1 MAFMMASLLMYDEQA
16 PAGARA
22 LLRAASE
29 STPAQRAALLES
41 AASVLR
47 ELGLEC
53 SDARQLV
60 DLDAGDCG
68 GCPCM

>member
-1 MAFMMASLLMYDEQA
+1 MPFTMATLLMHDEQA

-22 LLRAASE
+22 LLRAASQ
-29 STPAQRAALLES
+29 SAPALRAELLES
-41 AASVLR
+41 AANVLR

-60 DLDAGDCG
+60 GLDAGDCVQ
-68 GCPCM
+68 CP

>member
-1 MAFMMASLLMYDEQA
+1 MGFTMAPLLMHDEQA
-16 PAGARA
+16 PASARA

-29 STPAQRAALLES
+29 STPARRAELLES

-47 ELGLEC
+47 ELGLDC

-60 DLDAGDCG
+60 DLDAGDGVKCL
-68 GCPCM
+68 CT